1 MSRNISFQNM
11 INEKQINKFSEN
23 NVFEDA
29 ILGEKYS
36 QFEDTK
42 IDMSFTMIGFY
53 FDSKGKHIS
62 KRKKR
67 GISPYYCLSAILL
80 SESLARSLARLFL
93 IYRHI
98 LVANR
103 YGYFSKHVGA

>member
-36 QFEDTK
+36 QLEDTK
-42 IDMSFTMIGFY
+42 MT
-53 FDSKGKHIS
+53 K
-62 KRKKR
+62 
-67 GISPYYCLSAILL
+67 
-80 SESLARSLARLFL
+80 
-93 IYRHI
+93 
-98 LVANR
+98 
-103 YGYFSKHVGA
+103 